1 MDGAPMNDALIVID
15 MQNDFCP
22 GGSLAVSGADQIVQP
37 INEMMEQAT
46 CVVLSQDWHPSDH
59 MSFYT
64 NQPSA
69 KAFDEIEMPYGQQ
82 TLWPSHCVMGSKGA
96 EFHPQLDTNRANA
109 IIRKGSNPAID
120 SYSTFFEN
128 DRKTST
134 GLLGLLLERGIQ
146 SLTLVGLAT
155 DYCVAFS
162 ARDAI
167 SNGFDVTVVL
177 AACRG
182 IDNQGSYDA
191 ALADMRASGV
201 KLI

>member
-1 MDGAPMNDALIVID
+1 MTDALIVID

-22 GGSLAVSGADQIVQP
+22 GGSLAVSEGDQIVQP
-37 INEMMEQAT
+37 INEMMEDAT
-46 CVVLSQDWHPSDH
+46 LVVLSQDWHPSDH
-59 MSFYT
+59 MSFYS
-64 NQPSA
+64 NQPGA
-69 KAFDEIEMPYGQQ
+69 KPFDEIEMPYGAQ

-96 EFHPQLDTNRANA
+96 EFHPQLNTDQANA
-109 IIRKGSNPAID
+109 IIRKGSNPTID

-128 DRKTST
+128 DRETST
-134 GLLGLLLERGIQ
+134 GLTGFLRERGIE

-167 SNGFDVTVVL
+167 SNGFDVRVVL

-191 ALADMRASGV
+191 ALADMQASGV

>member
-134 GLLGLLLERGIQ
+134 GLIGLLRERGIQ

>member
-1 MDGAPMNDALIVID
+1 MNDALIVID

-134 GLLGLLLERGIQ
+134 GLIGLLRERGIQ